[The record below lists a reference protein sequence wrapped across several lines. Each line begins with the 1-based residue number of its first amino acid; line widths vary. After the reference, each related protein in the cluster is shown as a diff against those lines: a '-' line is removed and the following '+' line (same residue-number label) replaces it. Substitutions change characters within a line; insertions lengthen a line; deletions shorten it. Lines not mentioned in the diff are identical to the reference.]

1 MLREEEGIHLLLL
14 GNPMLVSMLRE
25 LIIKIVLS
33 VVEELQVSND
43 SHQLDYLLSLIHI
56 SEPTRPY

>member
-1 MLREEEGIHLLLL
+1 MLREEENIHLLLL

-25 LIIKIVLS
+25 LVIKIALS

-43 SHQLDYLLSLIHI
+43 SYQLDYLHANSILNHA
-56 SEPTRPY
+56 RNK

>member
-43 SHQLDYLLSLIHI
+43 SHQLDYLRANSIRNHA
-56 SEPTRPY
+56 RNK

>member
-1 MLREEEGIHLLLL
+1 MLREEEDIHLLLL

-25 LIIKIVLS
+25 LVIKIVLS

-43 SHQLDYLLSLIHI
+43 SHQLDYLHTNSIGNHA
-56 SEPTRPY
+56 RNK